1 MNSKPE
7 MTTLAGIAT
16 ARGLVLGPV
25 FLYRGD
31 GEVPVP
37 EYLVEPGREEEELR
51 RLERAVADT
60 KRDLENLISV
70 LRERTGRSDVRVF
83 ECHLMFLEDPT
94 FAADVRR
101 RVMADHVNA
110 EAAVKAFTDK
120 MREQFSR
127 MNDPYFRERVRDFDD
142 VERRLLMALT
152 GFAQDTHV
160 ELKVPSIVIADD
172 LTPSE
177 TVRLPRENVLGFATN
192 GGSAT
197 SHVAL
202 LARAMAI
209 PAFIFIFF
217 FCFILLFFIF

>member
-16 ARGLVLGPV
+16 ARGLVAGPV

-31 GEVPVP
+31 GEIPFP
-37 EYLVEPGREEEELR
+37 EYVVEPGREEEELR
-51 RLERAVADT
+51 RFERAVADT

-94 FAADVRR
+94 FSADVRR

-120 MREQFSR
+120 MRAQFSR

-160 ELKVPSIVIADD
+160 ELKVPSISRRQKRFACRER
-172 LTPSE
+172 TCSAS
-177 TVRLPRENVLGFATN
+177 PRTEGPRR
-192 GGSAT
+192 AT
-197 SHVAL
+197 SRFWRGRWRFRRSRVL
-202 LARAMAI
+202 LTSL
-209 PAFIFIFF
+209 PG
-217 FCFILLFFIF
+217 